1 MSIITVQTI
10 NKSKKSRNL
19 KITVNFL
26 YESFLTLYD
35 QSLFRL
41 KNISFS
47 HFLFY
52 RIVQRL

>member
-41 KNISFS
+41 KNISF
-47 HFLFY
+47 LIFY
-52 RIVQRL
+52 SIE